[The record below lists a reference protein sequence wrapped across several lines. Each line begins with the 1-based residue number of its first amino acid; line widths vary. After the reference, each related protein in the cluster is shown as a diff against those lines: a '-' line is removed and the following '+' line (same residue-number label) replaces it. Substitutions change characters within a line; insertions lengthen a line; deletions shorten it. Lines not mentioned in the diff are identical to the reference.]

1 MLPRSDAL
9 LIASAFPTTKFRG
22 RHNIVRVYFQHFQQT
37 TFSKIMGRAKKH
49 LALLIGLVHTA
60 TLASVGAADESR
72 YAIDTD
78 GVSKK
83 IINGQV
89 IAVADFN
96 AKYKWFAQLFMDGYA
111 GCGGSLIADRW
122 VVTAAHCTAVEDG
135 EAISLTSMKVVIGA
149 EEHCV
154 YTDGCSSAALLAK
167 GAVERKVVRVINHP
181 AYSASNSDSDIALL
195 ELESPVTTI
204 APVAYRTDAFT
215 PQDAFATYGKSVEVF
230 GFGQTKYPNDIGIG
244 GYAQDATPDNIQVR
258 SLQKVIHDRLPG

>member
-1 MLPRSDAL
+1 
-9 LIASAFPTTKFRG
+9 
-22 RHNIVRVYFQHFQQT
+22 
-37 TFSKIMGRAKKH
+37 MGRAKKH

-83 IINGQV
+83 IINGQA
-89 IAVADFN
+89 ITVADFN
-96 AKYKWFAQLFMDGYA
+96 TKYKWFAQVFMDGYT

-122 VVTAAHCTAVEDG
+122 VVTAAHCTADTDG

-149 EEHCV
+149 EASCAL
-154 YTDGCSSAALLAK
+154 TDCSSAA

-181 AYSASNSDSDIALL
+181 AYNAMTSDSDIALL

-204 APVAYRTDAFT
+204 APVAYRVEAFT

-230 GFGQTKYPNDIGIG
+230 GFGQTKYPNLIGIG
-244 GYAQDATPDNIQVR
+244 GYAEDSTPAAIQVR
-258 SLQKVIHDRLPG
+258 SWQTVIHDRLPG